1 MKQCDYKRRGKSSAF
16 CMLNY
21 WPLTIRSRL
30 IVKYS
35 ADNSM
40 PTYLRP
46 DSWQATP
53 VEPPPMN
60 GSSTVPPGCVM
71 ASRSRMSATG
81 LLVRWTFWAATT
93 GYEYR
98 PGKQDREG
106 AAKRPL
112 EPEITNSHCCL
123 NLPTCGRA
131 DLLSHG
137 TIPSQ
142 RHPAPCIASV
152 NAGNCLQSV
161 KTMRGAPSLAM
172 RQHSPSQSILH
183 IIQLLWSLASPNMG
197 G

>member
-1 MKQCDYKRRGKSSAF
+1 MKQCNYKRRGKSSAF

-53 VEPPPMN
+53 VEPPPIN
-60 GSSTVPPGCVM
+60 GSSTVLPGCVM

-112 EPEITNSHCCL
+112 EPKITNSFSSAFSSM
-123 NLPTCGRA
+123 R
-131 DLLSHG
+131 LSKTHV
-137 TIPSQ
+137 
-142 RHPAPCIASV
+142 ASV
-152 NAGNCLQSV
+152 PRWRNIPPDL
-161 KTMRGAPSLAM
+161 MPM
-172 RQHSPSQSILH
+172 EY
-183 IIQLLWSLASPNMG
+183 
-197 G
+197 